1 MNPIDKKIR
10 DKNVTLALFLGLR
23 PDEDQDKP
31 NKPWW
36 YFTGNSFTIFGDEKD
51 LNFHKSL
58 DRLALVY
65 RKGLA
70 FIEALEYPC
79 DDDEDKLSLLVR
91 NAALNLDATLLF
103 DTLYKGITICMDHL
117 NGIEDEDQERYKQYL
132 PKIFKYQL
140 DEIDP
145 YHGKKVGD
153 IYFDDTNFGYHIV
166 DPDKKYGLKL
176 NL

>member
-70 FIEALEYPC
+70 FIEALEYPG
-79 DDDEDKLSLLVR
+79 DDDEDKLSLRVR
-91 NAALNLDATLLF
+91 NAALNLDKTTLF
-103 DTLYKGITICMDHL
+103 DTLYDGITICMDHL
-117 NGIEDEDQERYKQYL
+117 MGIEDEDKPLL
-132 PKIFKYQL
+132 PKVFKYQL

-145 YHGKKVGD
+145 FHGKKVGD
-153 IYFDDTNFGYHIV
+153 IYFDDMNFGYHIV
-166 DPDKKYGLKL
+166 EPSDKYALKF
-176 NL
+176 NNY